1 MHAVTVSSTMFVT
14 AVVVF
19 VTVNYCVET
28 QNGRRYSFIASISKK
43 ELRGDLLSRP
53 SRKWYPGAI
62 YHVMS
67 RGNRKMTLYKDRD
80 DFLTFLEIVK
90 KASRIFHFKIHALCL
105 MTNHFHM
112 AIETGD
118 RELWKIMQWILHR
131 YAVRFNK
138 KYHYTGHLFEDRYT
152 SCLIEDDSY
161 FLEVTRYI
169 HLNPVRAHMVSDALE
184 YEYSSYQEFVKKMG
198 ANINEFRSSARQLIS
213 GLVDTSRTLSYFKGN
228 PREKYKEFV
237 EDRILKDMKE
247 DSTWLPRN

>member
-1 MHAVTVSSTMFVT
+1 M
-14 AVVVF
+14 
-19 VTVNYCVET
+19 
-28 QNGRRYSFIASISKK
+28 
-43 ELRGDLLSRP
+43 SRP

-67 RGNRKMTLYKDRD
+67 RGNRKLTLYKDRD

-131 YAVRFNK
+131 YAVRFNR
-138 KYHYTGHLFEDRYT
+138 KYNYSGHLFEDRYT

-169 HLNPVRAHMVSDALE
+169 HLNPVRAHMVNDALE
-184 YEYSSYQEFVKKMG
+184 YEYSSYQEFVKNIG

-213 GLVDTSRTLSYFKGN
+213 GLVDTSRTLSYFKEN

-237 EDRILKDMKE
+237 EDRILHAEKELRIQKDMKE
-247 DSTWLPRN
+247 DSSWLPGN